1 MKKILFI
8 TLFILAFVE
17 RVFFDLGPNTELVTL
32 AMILGAAYIGRK
44 ESFWLTLTIMAAT
57 DLILGNTNIFIFTWT
72 GFLIPALVSGT
83 VFKAV
88 NAEGIKKVGLGTVS
102 GVGANLFFYFW
113 TNFGVWLLGSMYPKT
128 IAGLASSYINALPF
142 LRMQFVSTIFFVPL
156 GFSVMEVFFAFKK
169 SPNFEK
175 LIGRYK
181 KLVVLGIR

>member
-8 TLFILAFVE
+8 TLFILAFIE
-17 RVFFDLGPNTELVTL
+17 RVVFDLGPNTELVTL

-72 GFLIPALVSGT
+72 GFLVPALVLGT
-83 VFKAV
+83 VFKRKVLQGA
-88 NAEGIKKVGLGTVS
+88 KKFGLATVS
-102 GVGANLFFYFW
+102 GVGVNLFFYFW

-142 LRMQFVSTIFFVPL
+142 LKMQLISTLFFVPI
-156 GFSVMEVFFAFKK
+156 GFFIMETLLAPKK
-169 SPNFEK
+169 SFTK
-175 LIGRYK
+175 RFLLS
-181 KLVVLGIR
+181 LVRQ